1 MSNGAKPL
9 VAMEIAPRSRPS
21 NYPPHFAQRVA
32 GREKRALG
40 DAFGLTRYGVNL
52 TVLPP
57 GSQSALLHRHSDQEE
72 FIYVLEGHPT
82 LRTEEGQFEL
92 APGMCVGFPP
102 NGSAHHLVNHG
113 SEDARYLE
121 VGDRSE
127 ADRGEYPE
135 DDLVAVREAGAWRFL
150 HKDGSP
156 WS

>member
-1 MSNGAKPL
+1 MSNAARPL
-9 VAMEIAPRSRPS
+9 LATEIPLRSKPS
-21 NYPPHFAQRVA
+21 NYPTHFAQRVA
-32 GREKRALG
+32 GRQKRALG

-52 TVLPP
+52 TVLSP

-92 APGMCVGFPP
+92 APGMCIGFPA
-102 NGSAHHLVNHG
+102 NGTAHHLLNLS
-113 SEDARYLE
+113 SEDVRYLE

-135 DDLVAVREAGAWRFL
+135 DDLVAERAAGAWRFL
-150 HKDGSP
+150 HKDGTP